1 MRNTESGCSA
11 SEIPGLNQCRHLK
24 KLLRILANIIPV
36 AEDAKLDEPG
46 VAITDFMLAVECMVF
61 AILLA
66 KNLSGSSSKASRWFV
81 SMFAFTS
88 LASFTGGI
96 LHGFFDSPTKS
107 LHLLFWDITLL
118 AVGAVAVSIFNVAAQ
133 LLSTAQQ
140 NRKRVFL
147 TTTIASIAYAAY
159 VLTGYRNFLT
169 AILFYLPSTILL
181 TVALVQR
188 YRRQKTN
195 AARCGITGMV
205 LTYIAATVQQV
216 EAFYIEPYILNHN
229 SVYHILLGIA
239 FYFLFRFATSLSS
252 DA

>member
-1 MRNTESGCSA
+1 M
-11 SEIPGLNQCRHLK
+11 
-24 KLLRILANIIPV
+24 RILANIINA

-66 KNLSGSSSKASRWFV
+66 RNLSAHSHKATPWFI

-107 LHLLFWDITLL
+107 LHLLFWNITLL
-118 AVGAVAVSIFNVAAQ
+118 AVGAVAVSIFNLAAQ

-140 NRKRVFL
+140 NRKKLFF
-147 TTTIASIAYAAY
+147 TTMIASIVYVAY

-169 AILFYLPSTILL
+169 AILFYLPSTVLL
-181 TVALVQR
+181 LVGIIQS
-188 YRRQKTN
+188 YRRKKTN
-195 AARCGITGMV
+195 AARCGIAGMV
-205 LTYIAATVQQV
+205 LTYVAAGVQQI
-216 EAFYIEPYILNHN
+216 EAFYVEPYILNHN
-229 SVYHILLGIA
+229 SVYHILQGIA
-239 FYFLFRFATSLSS
+239 FYFLFKFAASLTSE
-252 DA
+252 A